1 MFTEFLSS
9 LDPNTV
15 LKVSF
20 FILGGIF
27 FQGLVLIYREKA
39 SILVRQFPSHL
50 TTGGVFF
57 TFLGIAI
64 GLLSFDPNNLN
75 NSISSLLDGLSLA
88 FWSSIIGMLGSIVLK
103 GLIHLKLDKNRS
115 VVTAKQMHQVLK
127 EGNKN
132 NDSSQNAILSE
143 LKKMTRATEQ
153 GNKESQ
159 QSFDLLSQELRDFS
173 SSLSQ
178 QTSQQIA
185 ESLNE
190 AIKDFNKGLVGQFG
204 SNFQRLDDSV
214 VKLLEWQ
221 SNYKQQVA
229 QLTDAFESA
238 VESVSA
244 TEVALENIA
253 SHTQVIPN
261 AMSNLENTTDVW
273 QNQLNELDARIS
285 VFAEMRQHAL
295 SAIPDIEG
303 KMDELCKT
311 VNSSL
316 DKVCTSMESGARSA
330 SSTLQ
335 NNAKQLSSDFSNVS
349 NEIKGEIND
358 AHRQVATIS
367 HEFSSAAESI
377 KNTLKDSVDDLNSQL
392 SSLVKGTKSDV
403 KNIGD
408 TLVHVDK
415 ELMEKHREQISKS
428 GQFALEQHKKLED
441 QIEQS
446 VRIQSKAAINIGK
459 QIENSLVAQSVT
471 FEEGIQRE
479 LERVLTDLGNGL
491 AQIVRVLD
499 KNSDRQADDELSLA
513 RTQNEEVA

>member
-499 KNSDRQADDELSLA
+499 KNSDRQTDDELSLA

>member
-27 FQGLVLIYREKA
+27 FQGLVLIFREKA

-103 GLIHLKLDKNRS
+103 GIIHLKLDKNRS

-253 SHTQVIPN
+253 SHTQVIPS
-261 AMSNLENTTDVW
+261 AMSNLENTTGVW
-273 QNQLNELDARIS
+273 QNQLNELDERIS

-415 ELMEKHREQISKS
+415 ELMKKHREQLSKS
-428 GQFALEQHKKLED
+428 SDFASEHHELL
-441 QIEQS
+441 IEQIKQLVEMQTKS
-446 VRIQSKAAINIGK
+446 ALKVGEHINQSLLD
-459 QIENSLVAQSVT
+459 NSKE
-471 FEEGIQRE
+471 FEQGIQDK
-479 LERVLTDLGNGL
+479 LSRVLTDLGSGL
-491 AQIVRVLD
+491 VQITQQFSE
-499 KNSDRQADDELSLA
+499 NYRQYEQEFTRKSIEH
-513 RTQNEEVA
+513 EEMV